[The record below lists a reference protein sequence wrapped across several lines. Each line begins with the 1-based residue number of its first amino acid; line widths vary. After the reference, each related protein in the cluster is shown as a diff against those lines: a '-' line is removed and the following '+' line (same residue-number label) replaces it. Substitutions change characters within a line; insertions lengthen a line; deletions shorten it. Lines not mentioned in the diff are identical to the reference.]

1 MKTQAQRINALLK
14 VREAELEAAVSRLL
28 EKRTGL
34 LEGLAKLKTLE
45 SEKKKASSEIYENAE
60 GHDPVLHGRFM
71 ARLRRE
77 ALRLTKEI
85 TGLQET
91 VDVARVRVK
100 SAHNRHAS
108 VDSLIK
114 RKNADDLLKK
124 QKTEERQMDGE
135 SCQQFVTRGLRGEAS

>member
-1 MKTQAQRINALLK
+1 MKSSAQRMNALLK

-28 EKRTGL
+28 EKRSGL

-45 SEKKKASSEIYENAE
+45 SEKKKASSEIAENAE
-60 GHDPVLHGRFM
+60 SHDPVLHGRFM

-91 VDVARVRVK
+91 VDVARDRVK

-108 VDSLIK
+108 VDSLIT

-124 QKTEERQMDGE
+124 QKSEERQMDGE
-135 SCQQFVTRGLRGEAS
+135 ACQQFVARELRGEAS